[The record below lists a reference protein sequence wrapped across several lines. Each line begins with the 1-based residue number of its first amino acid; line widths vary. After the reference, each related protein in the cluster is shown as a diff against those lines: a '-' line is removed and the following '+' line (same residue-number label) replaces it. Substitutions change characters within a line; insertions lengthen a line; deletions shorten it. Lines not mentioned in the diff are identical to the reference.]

1 MKVSILN
8 VDTPP
13 KSAIVSNTTN
23 AIPAIIVGHNE
34 GMITFLMAV
43 ILLLPSDL
51 AALNDFMPTDL
62 R

>member
-1 MKVSILN
+1 MKVSTLK

-13 KSAIVSNTTN
+13 KSAIVSKITN

-34 GMITFLMAV
+34 GIITFLIAV
-43 ILLLPSDL
+43 ILVSPSDF
-51 AALNDFMPTDL
+51 AALNTFMPTEP